1 MMSQNF
7 RTLMV
12 SHPFCPRKKSWAKSV
27 KYPRMTD
34 TYCFWS
40 VETLDSCQEND
51 KEGLWSIRSNQMIEL
66 VNLVLILMIM
76 LTHGCQRFLEYCY
89 YIKKYTGLVSSRYS
103 EFTLLSVLLRL
114 FWVGSS
120 AIIRVGLPGPHRGP
134 TSASSSSPSL
144 KSSSSPPPT
153 NTNMIIIINNTIANH
168 YDGPSTS

>member
-7 RTLMV
+7 RTLIV
-12 SHPFCPRKKSWAKSV
+12 SHPFCSRKKSWAKSV

-66 VNLVLILMIM
+66 ENLVLILMIM

-89 YIKKYTGLVSSRYS
+89 YIKKIHWFMVQSIFRVHALICSIASFLGRK
-103 EFTLLSVLLRL
+103 LS
-114 FWVGSS
+114 
-120 AIIRVGLPGPHRGP
+120 HHTRGP
-134 TSASSSSPSL
+134 TRAS
-144 KSSSSPPPT
+144 
-153 NTNMIIIINNTIANH
+153 
-168 YDGPSTS
+168 